1 MAARD
6 AQGFSCRAK
15 SPVQAERS
23 SIQPCSC
30 LPPAVPGTVP
40 GAGPALPGW
49 LRSPRGAGQGP
60 RQGGAMGT
68 RLRPGALAR
77 SWSLFPRL
85 AFQQLCLSRLLTFSL
100 ILLHEGGQRA
110 ARLPRL
116 LITLPLCPPQGRA
129 APTERCSVTSRQTWG
144 AKDGHGGADGAWAGQ
159 RQPRLALPA
168 ALGTTSP
175 CRDPSVPAAALG
187 PSPPLPGDTE
197 VPKRREELP
206 LPEQEEA
213 EGRPGTQSRG
223 PHAPRAPSPA
233 APEKQHPARRPP
245 AHTMTPLGSAG
256 HRCHRGSPDPPGR
269 RRCPSCCCLPRCSSR
284 RLCRLIKQILHLLGG
299 SRARQGSSRGGT
311 EQGEGG

>member
-1 MAARD
+1 
-6 AQGFSCRAK
+6 
-15 SPVQAERS
+15 
-23 SIQPCSC
+23 
-30 LPPAVPGTVP
+30 
-40 GAGPALPGW
+40 
-49 LRSPRGAGQGP
+49 
-60 RQGGAMGT
+60 MGT

-116 LITLPLCPPQGRA
+116 LITLPLCPPQGQA
-129 APTERCSVTSRQTWG
+129 ARTERCSVTSRQTWG
-144 AKDGHGGADGAWAGQ
+144 AKDGHGGADGAWAEQG
-159 RQPRLALPA
+159 QPRLALPA

-175 CRDPSVPAAALG
+175 CRDTEGSTEAGRSTGHPSGPG

-213 EGRPGTQSRG
+213 ESRPGTQSRG
-223 PHAPRAPSPA
+223 PHAPHAPSPA
-233 APEKQHPARRPP
+233 APGQHTAHRPP
-245 AHTMTPLGSAG
+245 AHTTTPLGSAG

-311 EQGEGG
+311 EQGEGGRVLLPSLPA

>member
-1 MAARD
+1 
-6 AQGFSCRAK
+6 
-15 SPVQAERS
+15 
-23 SIQPCSC
+23 
-30 LPPAVPGTVP
+30 
-40 GAGPALPGW
+40 
-49 LRSPRGAGQGP
+49 
-60 RQGGAMGT
+60 MGT
-68 RLRPGALAR
+68 RLGPGALAR

-129 APTERCSVTSRQTWG
+129 ARTERCSVTSRQTWG

-175 CRDPSVPAAALG
+175 CRDPSVPAAAPG

-213 EGRPGTQSRG
+213 ESRPGTQSRG
-223 PHAPRAPSPA
+223 PHAPHASSPA
-233 APEKQHPARRPP
+233 APEQHPARPP
-245 AHTMTPLGSAG
+245 LSPHHDPAGLRRTPV
-256 HRCHRGSPDPPGR
+256 PPGQPR
-269 RRCPSCCCLPRCSSR
+269 SPGTQALPELLLFASVQQQEALPSN
-284 RLCRLIKQILHLLGG
+284 
-299 SRARQGSSRGGT
+299 
-311 EQGEGG
+311 